1 MGKEKHCGSKF
12 AAVPSGIA
20 LDAGTTSDWA
30 PVILTKTA
38 PKGKAAKSSSAVNVA
53 RRSGAEVE
61 TTQKVNAGGN
71 KSAHSQV
78 PNAAKLDENGE
89 TFRHATVSHDFKMAL
104 QQARLAK
111 KMSQA
116 QLTTAINEKGTV
128 INEYESGKAIPNGAI
143 INKLN
148 RALGVRLPKAKG

>member
-1 MGKEKHCGSKF
+1 MG
-12 AAVPSGIA
+12 
-20 LDAGTTSDWA
+20 
-30 PVILTKTA
+30 
-38 PKGKAAKSSSAVNVA
+38 SSSAVSAA
-53 RRSGAEVE
+53 RRGGAEVQ
-61 TTQKVNAGGN
+61 TGRNISAGGN

-78 PNAAKLDENGE
+78 PNAAKLDENSE

-104 QQARLAK
+104 QQARIAK
-111 KMSQA
+111 KMTQA
-116 QLTTAINEKGTV
+116 QLATAIAEKCSV